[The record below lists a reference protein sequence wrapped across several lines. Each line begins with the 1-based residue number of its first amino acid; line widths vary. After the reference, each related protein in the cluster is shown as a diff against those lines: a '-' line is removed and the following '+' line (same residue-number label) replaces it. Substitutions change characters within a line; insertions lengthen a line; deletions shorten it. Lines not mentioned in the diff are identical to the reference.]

1 MHGDFQMT
9 ISAVLFDA
17 GDILHT
23 RPRRASVYTDFLTSR
38 GLLDQ
43 DMKTPEFKR
52 LKLDSQK
59 AL

>member
-1 MHGDFQMT
+1 MT